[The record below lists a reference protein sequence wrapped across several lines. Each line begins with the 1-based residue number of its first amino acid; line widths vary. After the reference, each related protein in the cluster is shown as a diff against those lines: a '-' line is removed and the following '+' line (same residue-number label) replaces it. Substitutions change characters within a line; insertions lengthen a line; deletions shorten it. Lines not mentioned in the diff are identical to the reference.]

1 MFICVVSV
9 SARRGR
15 RSEMDMEEIA
25 EGIRGIK
32 RTLAARCYHG
42 RLGVHEITDANLE
55 IVKSKLNNLADRAVK
70 EE

>member
-1 MFICVVSV
+1 
-9 SARRGR
+9 
-15 RSEMDMEEIA
+15 MDMEEIA

-32 RTLAARCYHG
+32 RTLAARCYPG
-42 RLGVHEITDANLE
+42 RPGVHEITDANLE